1 MSANAPSINTCH
13 SHQLACQLRAKA
25 TATIA
30 SASSTKAVTIATT
43 MAAGRR
49 RYSAP

>member
-1 MSANAPSINTCH
+1 MSAKAASISTCH

-30 SASSTKAVTIATT
+30 SASRTKAVTTATT
-43 MAAGRR
+43 IAERR
-49 RYSAP
+49 RR